1 MKSLEAWPMEAD
13 DLNEL
18 RDWLC
23 DEEVHKNLYDL
34 YYPMSIEELEE
45 WFDREKSDGAHLFKY
60 IDSKDHVIGMGLLHH
75 IHTKNMCGELSLIIN
90 PPVMGKGYG
99 TKILDHVVRYGFHIL
114 NLRKLFLHA
123 AEFNKRMVTLA
134 ENRGFAL
141 EGTFRKE
148 IYYAGNYYD
157 IYRFGMMHDEY
168 ERNLVDLA

>member
-1 MKSLEAWPMEAD
+1 
-13 DLNEL
+13 
-18 RDWLC
+18 
-23 DEEVHKNLYDL
+23 
-34 YYPMSIEELEE
+34 
-45 WFDREKSDGAHLFKY
+45 
-60 IDSKDHVIGMGLLHH
+60 MGLLHQ

-99 TKILDHVVRYGFHIL
+99 TQVLDHVIRYGFHIL

-148 IYYAGNYYD
+148 LYYAGNYYD